1 MRLITVHGRYH
12 GLGNRVRV
20 ALGGLSLAQ
29 WSEREFGYHW
39 PVNADFGAAMTDLW
53 EFDRT
58 SVSRWQLAL
67 ARARH
72 QLRSADL
79 NWLDAAK
86 DESTW
91 LIRTPHELN
100 LPPDA
105 QPWPQLLRELRPM
118 PAIAERISG
127 FHADYLAGA
136 PYVGVMI
143 RAAAQ
148 SHQAT
153 RDHSPVS
160 WFVDQLTALR
170 AEHPGISFFI
180 SCDVPAVA
188 AELRDRFDR
197 CYFLSDKGEYNSRMA
212 LQASVADL
220 YLLAG
225 GTMIL
230 GPHYSSFPE
239 LAHHLADGQ
248 IELRTSQ
255 ESRGSSARLS
265 LVEDPLRPAAT
276 RVRW

>member
-1 MRLITVHGRYH
+1 MRLITIHGRYH

-20 ALGGLSLAQ
+20 ALGGLSLAS
-29 WSEREFGYHW
+29 WSEREFDYYW
-39 PVNADFGAAMTDLW
+39 PVNADFGAALTDLW
-53 EFDRT
+53 EFDKP
-58 SVSRWQLAL
+58 SLSWWQLGL
-67 ARARH
+67 TRAGH
-72 QLRSADL
+72 QLRTADL
-79 NWLDAAK
+79 DWLEGAQAD
-86 DESTW
+86 STW
-91 LIRTPHELN
+91 LIRTPHELK
-100 LPPDA
+100 LPAAA
-105 QPWPQLLRELRPM
+105 QPWPELLRDLRPA
-118 PAIAERISG
+118 PAIAERVTS
-127 FHADYLAGA
+127 FHADYLAGS
-136 PYVGVMI
+136 PYVAVMI

-160 WFVDQLTALR
+160 WFIEQMEALR
-170 AEHPGISFFI
+170 SEQPGISFFI

-188 AELRDRFDR
+188 ADLRQRFDR
-197 CYFLSDKGEYNSRMA
+197 CFYLSDKGEYNSRSA

-225 GTMIL
+225 ATMIL

-239 LAHHLADGQ
+239 LAHHLAAGQ

-276 RVRW
+276 RAHW